1 MKWPGRAVLLL
12 AMMACRGTPP
22 GKAQDITRLVDS
34 LRPHVERAA
43 GLRFREAPRSAMRT
57 RDEVRDYV
65 SARLAEDFP
74 PSKQEGLGAAYRLLG
89 LVPDTLDLRTVIL
102 EVLTEQVAGY
112 YDPATRTLVGVT
124 GAAPDVLR
132 LTLAHEIVHA
142 LQHEVLPLEQL
153 LTPRGNSDRS
163 GAAQAVLEG
172 HAMMV
177 SLRSMPGVAEML
189 RNPEVWRE
197 TRETIQNSRGAG
209 RVFESAPRILR
220 EALLFPYLDGAEFIR
235 WWDSA
240 RAGKPLPSPDEL
252 PVSTEQILHPGRSL
266 GRDPPVAVGFADS
279 TPDVIYEDTFGEF
292 EMQVM
297 ATILRGGGEV
307 LTEQPAGWGG
317 DRFRVYR
324 SDAGPALTWYLA
336 FDDSLSAARFAGG
349 IGARL
354 RARTRAGYRT
364 TVDRLVVSGAPGARV
379 VIAPDGWA
387 RWSSL
392 PMPRR

>member
-1 MKWPGRAVLLL
+1 MRWLGRAVLLL
-12 AMMACRGTPP
+12 AAMACRGTPP
-22 GKAQDITRLVDS
+22 GRAQDITGLVDS

-43 GLRFREAPRSAMRT
+43 GLRFRDAPRSAMRT
-57 RDEVRDYV
+57 RDEVREYV

-89 LVPDTLDLRTVIL
+89 LVPDTVDLRTIIL

-153 LTPRGNSDRS
+153 MTPRGNSDRS

-189 RNPEVWRE
+189 RNPDVWRE

-220 EALLFPYLDGAEFIR
+220 EALIFPYLDGAEFIR

-240 RAGKPLPSPDEL
+240 RAGKPLPSSDEL

-266 GRDPPVAVGFADS
+266 GRPPS
-279 TPDVIYEDTFGEF
+279 
-292 EMQVM
+292 
-297 ATILRGGGEV
+297 
-307 LTEQPAGWGG
+307 PA
-317 DRFRVYR
+317 
-324 SDAGPALTWYLA
+324 PAC
-336 FDDSLSAARFAGG
+336 R
-349 IGARL
+349 
-354 RARTRAGYRT
+354 RA
-364 TVDRLVVSGAPGARV
+364 APGSPAVTLPVLGGPPPDPGRV
-379 VIAPDGWA
+379 QPGE
-387 RWSSL
+387 
-392 PMPRR
+392 P